1 MTPPLPGGRSPA
13 DLEITDD
20 PLPPPSD
27 APPPEEP
34 EPEAEPEAEP
44 EITDDPLPPPEDPE
58 GGEPP
63 VVEPEPVELEV
74 DDAVFD
80 CDLLDAGC
88 HVSNW
93 FADFA
98 VSGLNPALGWL
109 ASKAFHTPVPTE
121 GMQGLHAGIL
131 GVSNTLFVLL
141 VVAGGLIAMG
151 HQSVQM
157 RYSAA
162 DILPRIVWGFVA
174 ANTSLWFSTE
184 MIGVSNQVSAAI
196 GAQSIDPREAAENF
210 RDRLDALV
218 ADALIFTVLLVVVVV
233 VLFVV
238 WMITEAVRIC
248 MAIVLVIGAPMLLIF
263 HALPHTNRIAEMW
276 WRCMAGLCAIPVG
289 QAIVFMSLAKLFF
302 EGQLTFA
309 DINHTPS
316 AGGEEVGD
324 GDWLMQLMLLLVL
337 IYTQIRIG
345 SWVMRLVW
353 QPNPGTSPIASLLK
367 NIAWMLAFRSVS
379 GLRLPRIAGH
389 LPGLGVRWPR
399 RAPAPAGGPR
409 PHRTPA
415 PSAGLQPLQPQT
427 WWYRP
432 RHDPP
437 DPAGAL
443 GAGRPG
449 LPGPGGATGPWPAG
463 PGAPPG
469 GSGPSGPGTPGGPGR
484 PSALPGPRSLPAP
497 RPPHGLPA
505 VPPRRALEEGRMP
518 GSPQTGQQVLFPRP
532 AAPPSRPQPAP
543 STGAPRRRW
552 RQLVLPT
559 PPPVRVPGRRAP
571 ERLGW
576 VGPRPRAA
584 EGLRHLPSMPALSW
598 DKQPQVKGQ
607 IPLFSSPRRVWK
619 QYGLFPLP
627 KPEAGR
633 DDS

>member
-13 DLEITDD
+13 DLEISDD

-27 APPPEEP
+27 DPPPEGP
-34 EPEAEPEAEP
+34 EPEAGPEADP
-44 EITDDPLPPPEDPE
+44 EITDDPLPPPEDPQ

-74 DDAVFD
+74 DDNVFD
-80 CDLLDAGC
+80 CDLIDAGC

-109 ASKAFHTPVPTE
+109 ASKAFYTPVPTE

-151 HQSVQM
+151 HQSVQS

-174 ANTSLWFSTE
+174 ANVSLWISTE
-184 MIGVSNQVSAAI
+184 MITVSNQVSAAI

-218 ADALIFTVLLVVVVV
+218 AEALIFTVLLVVVVV
-233 VLFVV
+233 ILFVV

-248 MAIVLVIGAPMLLIF
+248 MAIVLVIGAPLLLIF
-263 HALPHTNRIAEMW
+263 HALPHTNRVAEMW
-276 WRCMAGLCAIPVG
+276 WRSMAGLCAIPVG
-289 QAIVFMSLAKLFF
+289 QSIVFMSLAKLFF

-309 DINHTPS
+309 DINHTSS
-316 AGGEEVGD
+316 ATGDEVGD
-324 GDWLMQLMLLLVL
+324 ADWLMQLLLLLVL

-379 GLRLPRIAGH
+379 GLRMPRALPS
-389 LPGLGVRWPR
+389 LGLHWPR
-399 RAPAPAGGPR
+399 RSPAPPGRPLPR
-409 PHRTPA
+409 HTPA
-415 PSAGLQPLQPQT
+415 PPSGLQPLQPQA
-427 WWYRP
+427 WWYRA
-432 RHDPP
+432 RH

-443 GAGRPG
+443 GAGRPA
-449 LPGPGGATGPWPAG
+449 LPGPGGPAGPWPAG

-469 GSGPSGPGTPGGPGR
+469 GGGPGTPGHPGR
-484 PSALPGPRSLPAP
+484 PRALPGPRALP
-497 RPPHGLPA
+497 PPGSQRGLPG

-532 AAPPSRPQPAP
+532 PAPAVRPQPASP
-543 STGAPRRRW
+543 TGAPRRRW

-598 DKQPQVKGQ
+598 DKRPQVKGQ

-619 QYGLFPLP
+619 QYGLFPRP
-627 KPEAGR
+627 DR
-633 DDS
+633 DGA